1 MTEKEQREMF
11 EAARKGEPIRPE
23 LLEALRK
30 MEGPEPSRRPPAV
43 FIVYVVFLV
52 VIVIYLIST
61 GGKPTTDAELKRMLR
76 ETQQEDA
83 RKELERAAE
92 AYRRTLIEPSP
103 SR

>member
-1 MTEKEQREMF
+1 MM

-23 LLEALRK
+23 LIEALRK
-30 MEGPEPSRRPPAV
+30 MEWPEPSRRPPPL
-43 FIVYVVFLV
+43 FYVYVAIV
-52 VIVIYLIST
+52 VAALIYALAHS
-61 GGKPTTDAELKRMLR
+61 GRPTTDRELKRILR